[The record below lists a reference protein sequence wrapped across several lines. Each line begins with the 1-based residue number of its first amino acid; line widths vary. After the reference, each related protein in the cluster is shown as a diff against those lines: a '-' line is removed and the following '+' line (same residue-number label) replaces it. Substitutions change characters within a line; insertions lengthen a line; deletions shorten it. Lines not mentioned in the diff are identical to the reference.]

1 MKKMSNIY
9 KLINNY
15 YLNISYLIWYKKIK
29 KKKTKIK

>member
-1 MKKMSNIY
+1 MSNIY

-29 KKKTKIK
+29 KKKQK